1 MASGNVT
8 QSAVAEH
15 AAREMHTIEWEMAEI
30 MERHSNYVP
39 PEMCPGSMACQDGSP
54 EMKAYGQRCTTYY
67 TDSTPEIGPSNFPA
81 TVYTR
86 RVLSAVCLFHGLH
99 TYTYTEF
106 QKMAAGIRPT
116 DLYRPLDSLLHI
128 LLLVLSALLHS
139 L

>member
-1 MASGNVT
+1 MGDSGDRGAPF
-8 QSAVAEH
+8 QL
-15 AAREMHTIEWEMAEI
+15 
-30 MERHSNYVP
+30 P
-39 PEMCPGSMACQDGSP
+39 PEMYPGNMACQDGSP
-54 EMKAYGQRCTTYY
+54 EKAHCHQCTTYD

-128 LLLVLSALLHS
+128 LLLVFISPITFTLIVHYLPIFPQLYLYKSRPVL
-139 L
+139 